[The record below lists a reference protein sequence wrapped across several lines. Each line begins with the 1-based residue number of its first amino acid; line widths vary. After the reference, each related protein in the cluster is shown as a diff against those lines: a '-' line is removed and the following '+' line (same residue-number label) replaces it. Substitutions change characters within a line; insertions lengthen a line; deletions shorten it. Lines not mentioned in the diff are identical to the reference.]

1 MINAVTSKSR
11 NVWKMAVKSVC
22 MCLVSEQFL
31 NGTSA
36 HNRPFQCHV
45 CMCLDRAHSGCCC
58 FRETVAQMIQ
68 GGHRV
73 IDNPVY
79 LSDLGIV
86 WLYLS
91 LSQFV

>member
-1 MINAVTSKSR
+1 MINVVTSKSR
-11 NVWKMAVKSVC
+11 NVWKMAIKS
-22 MCLVSEQFL
+22 
-31 NGTSA
+31 
-36 HNRPFQCHV
+36 V

-91 LSQFV
+91 LSQSV